1 MTRTYMVFGLFLAA
15 ILAGFALKV
24 FPGREGF
31 MQKEVGMPLSGPSM
45 SPYDGQG
52 AGGWSL
58 NEEPMPVGSLPQNLA
73 LEQNKL
79 MHLAD
84 NKSSSACFNSS
95 GGLSTDTGY
104 VCLSESQKSEMNSRG
119 GNR

>member
-1 MTRTYMVFGLFLAA
+1 MTRTNLVFGLFVLAV
-15 ILAGFALKV
+15 LAGLALKM

-31 MQKEVGMPLSGPSM
+31 MQKEVGMPLNGPAM
-45 SPYDGQG
+45 SPYDGNG

-73 LEQNKL
+73 LDQNKL
-79 MHLAD
+79 MYLVN
-84 NKSSSACFNSS
+84 NKTSTSCCPGS
-95 GGLSTDTGY
+95 GLSDDSGC
-104 VCLSESQKSEMNSRG
+104 VCLTESQKSEMNSRG